1 MIEEETIRA
10 IVVRLARPSGSRTGI
25 HVVERA
31 AILAEGSDCAEIEAW
46 ILREGGEPCSDA
58 TVSQGRGLYAE
69 RANARSV
76 SAGAAPSR
84 YILPA
89 SALNVRPSAKAV
101 MEAAGIEPARPEQTG
116 AARR

>member
-10 IVVRLARPSGSRTGI
+10 IVVRLARPSGSRTGT

-69 RANARSV
+69 RANSRSAAV
-76 SAGAAPSR
+76 GAAPSR
-84 YILPA
+84 YTLPA
-89 SALNVRPSAKAV
+89 SAFTVEQGAKAP

>member
-1 MIEEETIRA
+1 MIEETTIRA
-10 IVVRLARPSGSRTGI
+10 IVVRLARPSGAGT

-69 RANARSV
+69 RASARSAP
-76 SAGAAPSR
+76 AGSAPSR
-84 YILPA
+84 YVLPA
-89 SALNVRPSAKAV
+89 SALN
-101 MEAAGIEPARPEQTG
+101 
-116 AARR
+116 